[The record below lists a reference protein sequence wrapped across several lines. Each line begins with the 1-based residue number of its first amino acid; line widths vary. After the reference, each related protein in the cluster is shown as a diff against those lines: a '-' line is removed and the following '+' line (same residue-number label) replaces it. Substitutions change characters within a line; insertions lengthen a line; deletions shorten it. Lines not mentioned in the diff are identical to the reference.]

1 MKESKK
7 TVAKRGSKSVSE
19 TTATTT
25 AALGV
30 AAAPP
35 PSPEMLTTTA
45 TSLAAR
51 VSQAMALIQQA
62 VATLDLN
69 APALTAQQRKRMSKL
84 RKGGEKFIP
93 QLAQMAQTWSVQ
105 IRTQPTA
112 AMTSAMQTANDLQ
125 PLIQVLTGFLQ
136 EVQDTSFQAE
146 GDSWSTASA
155 LYSVLKRM
163 SRKDPKLSAQL
174 APAAEYFA
182 FRRPDPKGP
191 TLTKEER
198 KKQKVDAKAVEVV
211 ATLPSAVPST
221 TTAPPIT
228 NGTSA
233 PHA

>member
-62 VATLDLN
+62 VATLDVN
-69 APALTAQQRKRMSKL
+69 APALTAQQRKRMSK
-84 RKGGEKFIP
+84 
-93 QLAQMAQTWSVQ
+93 LAQMAQTWSVQ